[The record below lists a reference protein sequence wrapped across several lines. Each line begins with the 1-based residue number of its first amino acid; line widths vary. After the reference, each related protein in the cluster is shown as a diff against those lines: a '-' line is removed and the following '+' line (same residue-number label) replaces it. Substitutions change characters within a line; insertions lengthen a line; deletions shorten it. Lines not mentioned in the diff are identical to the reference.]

1 MPRGGMTSWRLGTRL
16 FVAQAI
22 VLLAIVLTAG
32 LVAAIVGPPLFHDHL
47 VQAGFPEH
55 SIEVLHMERAFADAS
70 TIALGAGL
78 LVALGCA
85 LVVVWF
91 LTQRIGQPVQRLT
104 EAAGR
109 IARGDYSTRV
119 TDARG
124 GPELVLLGESF
135 NVMSDRL
142 GNVETTRRRLLSD
155 LAHELRTPIATLNAH
170 LEGLADGVIAWDD
183 QTLTILEHQAER
195 LTRLARDLDEVSRAE
210 EGRMLLEVDDHRV
223 SDLVAASLGQVQQA
237 YSRKGVELTGTA
249 EEAMV
254 RADPQRVGQI
264 LGNLLVNALRH
275 TPPGGSVSVVGA
287 ASADSV
293 MITVADTGQGI
304 TAEQLHHVFE
314 RFYRGDAAREA
325 DQGGS
330 GIGLTVA
337 RALAEAHGGS
347 LTATSAGR
355 GMGATFVLRLPRRS

>member
-1 MPRGGMTSWRLGTRL
+1 MTSWRLGTRL

-55 SIEVLHMERAFADAS
+55 SIEVLHMERAFTDAS

-78 LVALGCA
+78 LVALACA
-85 LVVVWF
+85 LVVSWY
-91 LTQRIGQPVQRLT
+91 LTRRIGQPVHLLT